1 MSARILVIDDDEGFR
16 AMLCE
21 ALVGQGHDPVGV
33 GSAEEGLVRARAEIF
48 DLVLTDVMLP
58 GMDGIEG
65 LSRLKDASP
74 TADVI
79 VMTGYATKEKALE
92 AVRLGACDFFS
103 KPFSLAE
110 MEVVIR
116 RVLER
121 RALTEELSRLKSALA
136 EPKGPNIVGQSPV
149 MRAVVDMVRR
159 VAPLDSTVLITG
171 ESGAGKEVIADAI
184 HALSKRASAACI
196 KVNCAAIPENLLESE
211 LFGHEKGAF
220 TGAVAQKKGKF
231 ELAQNGTIMLDEIG
245 DMPLFLQPKLL
256 RAVEQK
262 QIERVGGTRPIDID
276 IRIIAATNQDLETLV
291 AQKQFRADLFYR
303 LGVATIH
310 LPPLR
315 DRKEDLPLLTDHF
328 LVRINPRV
336 GVNLRGVSREGMR
349 LLFEYDWPGNV
360 RQLANIL
367 ERAAILSVGDVL
379 TATDISRALTGV
391 DRRPPPEAPLGE
403 AGPRRDV
410 LPDATGNL
418 RDTLQDMERNM
429 IVAAL
434 KKSGGVQK
442 DAARLLGVSPK
453 NLWNKIQKHR
463 IEPADYAADSTAK

>member
-1 MSARILVIDDDEGFR
+1 MPARILVIDDDAAFR
-16 AMLCE
+16 EMLCE
-21 ALVGQGHDPVGV
+21 ALVSRGFDPVGV
-33 GSAEEGLVRARAEIF
+33 GSAEEGVARAKAGDF

-65 LSRLKDASP
+65 LSKIKEAAP
-74 TADVI
+74 GCEVI
-79 VMTGYATKEKALE
+79 VMTGYAAREKALE
-92 AVRLGACDFFS
+92 AVKLGAYDFFA

-116 RVLER
+116 RALER
-121 RALTEELSRLKSALA
+121 QELLGELRRLKSAMTSG
-136 EPKGPNIVGQSPV
+136 KGPIIVGQSQV
-149 MRAVVDMVRR
+149 MRTVVDMVRR

-171 ESGAGKEVIADAI
+171 ESGSGKEVVADAI
-184 HALSKRASAACI
+184 QALSKRAEMPFV

-231 ELAQNGTIMLDEIG
+231 ELASKGTIMLDEIG

-262 QIERVGGTRPIDID
+262 QIERVGGSKPIDID
-276 IRIIAATNQDLETLV
+276 IRIIAATNQDLKTL
-291 AQKQFRADLFYR
+291 AAEKKFRADLYYR
-303 LGVATIH
+303 LSVAAIP

-315 DRKEDLPLLTDHF
+315 DRKEDLPLLVGHF
-328 LVRINPRV
+328 LERIGPRV
-336 GVNLRGVSREGMR
+336 GINLRGVSREGMQ
-349 LLFEYDWPGNV
+349 LLFDYDWPGNV
-360 RQLANIL
+360 RQLANLL
-367 ERAAILSVGDVL
+367 ERAAIMSSGEVL
-379 TATDISRALTGV
+379 TAAEIARAL
-391 DRRPPPEAPLGE
+391 DNPARPVVAACG
-403 AGPRRDV
+403 
-410 LPDATGNL
+410 PDAPDAPVEVAGNL

-434 KKSGGVQK
+434 HKAGGVQK
-442 DAARLLGVSPK
+442 DAARTLGVSPK

-463 IEPADYAADSTAK
+463 IDAADYTD

>member
-1 MSARILVIDDDEGFR
+1 MPARILVIEDDAAFGE
-16 AMLCE
+16 MLCE
-21 ALVGQGHDPVGV
+21 ALTSRGYEPVGV
-33 GSAEEGLVRARAEIF
+33 GSAEDGLSRARVEDF

-58 GMDGIEG
+58 GMDGLEG
-65 LSRLKDASP
+65 LSRLKDACP
-74 TADVI
+74 QAEVI

-92 AVRLGACDFFS
+92 AVRLGAYDFFA

-116 RVLER
+116 RALER
-121 RALTEELSRLKSALA
+121 RALVSELTRLKSAMA
-136 EPKGPNIVGQSPV
+136 SGRGPVIVGQSPP

-171 ESGAGKEVIADAI
+171 ESGAGKEVVADAI
-184 HALSKRASAACI
+184 HALSRRSQAAFI

-220 TGAVAQKKGKF
+220 TGAVALKKGKF
-231 ELAQNGTIMLDEIG
+231 ELAAGGTIMLDEIG

-262 QIERVGGTRPIDID
+262 QIERVGGSRPIDID
-276 IRIIAATNQDLETLV
+276 IRIVAATNQDLQTLV
-291 AQKQFRADLFYR
+291 AEKKFRADLYYR
-303 LGVATIH
+303 LSVAAIP

-315 DRKEDLPLLTDHF
+315 DRKEDLPLLVSHF
-328 LVRINPRV
+328 LERINPRV
-336 GVNLRGVSREGMR
+336 GVNLRGVSREGMQ
-349 LLFEYDWPGNV
+349 LLFDHDWPGNV
-360 RQLANIL
+360 RQLANTL
-367 ERAAILSVGDVL
+367 ERAAILSSGDVL
-379 TATDISRALTGV
+379 TASDVGRALDV
-391 DRRPPPEAPLGE
+391 SNRR
-403 AGPRRDV
+403 
-410 LPDATGNL
+410 LPDEPQAAFHETGNL

-429 IVAAL
+429 ILAAL
-434 KKSGGVQK
+434 RKTGGVQK

-463 IEPADYAADSTAK
+463 IEATEYAASPAS

>member
-1 MSARILVIDDDEGFR
+1 MPARILVIDDDEGFR
-16 AMLCE
+16 EMLCE
-21 ALVGQGHDPVGV
+21 ALASQGHDAYGV
-33 GSAEEGLVRARAEIF
+33 GSAEEGVARAKAEVF

-58 GMDGIEG
+58 GMDGLEG
-65 LSRLKDASP
+65 LSRLKDARP
-74 TADVI
+74 EADVI

-121 RALTEELSRLKSALA
+121 RALTRELRRLKSALA
-136 EPKGPNIVGQSPV
+136 DTRCPAIVGQSQG
-149 MRAVVDMVRR
+149 MRDVVDMVRR

-184 HALSKRASAACI
+184 HALSPRAEALCV

-211 LFGHEKGAF
+211 LFGHERGAF

-231 ELAQNGTIMLDEIG
+231 ELAQHGTVMLDEIG

-262 QIERVGGTRPIDID
+262 QIERVGGSRPIDID
-276 IRIIAATNQDLETLV
+276 IRIVAATNQDLEALV

-315 DRKEDLPLLTDHF
+315 ERKEDLPLLAAHF
-328 LVRINPRV
+328 LERINPRV

-349 LLFEYDWPGNV
+349 LLFAYDWPGNV
-360 RQLANIL
+360 RQLANVL
-367 ERAAILSVGDVL
+367 ERAAIVSSGDVL
-379 TATDISRALTGV
+379 TGDDIARALHGREPARPGNAAETAP
-391 DRRPPPEAPLGE
+391 DDRPP
-403 AGPRRDV
+403 D
-410 LPDATGNL
+410 DTGNL
-418 RDTLQDMERNM
+418 RETLQDMERTM

-434 KKSGGVQK
+434 KKAGGIQK

-463 IEPADYAADSTAK
+463 IAVTDYSTASSVS

>member
-1 MSARILVIDDDEGFR
+1 MSARILVIEDDAAFR
-16 AMLCE
+16 EMLCE
-21 ALVGQGHDPVGV
+21 ALTSQGHAPEGV
-33 GSAEEGLVRARAEIF
+33 GSAEAGLAKIRNEPF

-58 GMDGIEG
+58 DMDGLEG
-65 LSRLKDASP
+65 LSRLKDIRP
-74 TADVI
+74 EADVI

-92 AVRLGACDFFS
+92 SVRLGACDFFS

-116 RVLER
+116 RVLDR
-121 RALTEELSRLKSALA
+121 RALTEELRRLKSALA
-136 EPKGPNIVGQSPV
+136 DSRTPAIVGQSPA
-149 MRAVVDMVRR
+149 MREVADMVRR

-171 ESGAGKEVIADAI
+171 ESGSGKEVVADAI
-184 HALSKRASAACI
+184 HALSLRSEAPFV

-220 TGAVAQKKGKF
+220 TGAVSQKKGKF
-231 ELAQNGTIMLDEIG
+231 ELAQHGTILLDEIG

-262 QIERVGGTRPIDID
+262 QIERVGGSRPLDID
-276 IRIIAATNQDLETLV
+276 LRIIAATNQDLETLV
-291 AQKQFRADLFYR
+291 AEKTFRADLFYR

-315 DRKEDLPLLTDHF
+315 DRKEDLPLLAAHF
-328 LVRINPRV
+328 LERINPRV

-349 LLFEYDWPGNV
+349 LLFDYDWPGNV

-367 ERAAILSVGDVL
+367 ERAAIVSSGDML
-379 TATDISRALTGV
+379 TAADITRALKGP
-391 DRRPPPEAPLGE
+391 DRARADVGTAAADRPP
-403 AGPRRDV
+403 DTV
-410 LPDATGNL
+410 GNL
-418 RDTLQDMERNM
+418 RETLQDMERNM

-434 KKSGGVQK
+434 KKAGGVQK
-442 DAARLLGVSPK
+442 DAARLLGLSPK
-453 NLWNKIQKHR
+453 NLWNKIQKHG
-463 IEPADYAADSTAK
+463 IAPADYLTAAS

>member
-1 MSARILVIDDDEGFR
+1 MPAKILVIDDDAAFL

-21 ALVGQGHDPVGV
+21 ALASRGYEPRGV
-33 GSAEEGLVRARAEIF
+33 GSAEEGVARARAETF

-65 LSRLKDASP
+65 LSRLKEASP
-74 TADVI
+74 GSEVI
-79 VMTGYATKEKALE
+79 VMTGFATREKALE
-92 AVRLGACDFFS
+92 AVRLGAYDFFA

-116 RVLER
+116 RALER
-121 RALTEELSRLKSALA
+121 RDLLAELRRLKSALTSGR
-136 EPKGPNIVGQSPV
+136 GPTIVGQSPP

-171 ESGAGKEVIADAI
+171 ESGAGKEVVADAI
-184 HALSKRASAACI
+184 HALSKRADAPFI
-196 KVNCAAIPENLLESE
+196 KVNCAAIPESLLESE

-231 ELAQNGTIMLDEIG
+231 ELAAGGTIMLDEIG

-262 QIERVGGTRPIDID
+262 QIERVGGVKPIDID
-276 IRIIAATNQDLETLV
+276 IRIVAATNQDLRTLV
-291 AQKQFRADLFYR
+291 AEKQFRADLYYR
-303 LGVATIH
+303 LSVAAIP

-315 DRKEDLPLLTDHF
+315 DRKEDLPLLTGHF
-328 LVRINPRV
+328 LERINPRL
-336 GVNLRGVSREGMR
+336 GANLRGVSREGMQ
-349 LLFEYDWPGNV
+349 LLYDYDWPGNV
-360 RQLANIL
+360 RQLANVL
-367 ERAAILSVGDVL
+367 ERAAIVSSGDVL
-379 TATDISRALTGV
+379 TAVDISRALDGPSGCSGTV
-391 DRRPPPEAPLGE
+391 AEAAMP
-403 AGPRRDV
+403 DV
-410 LPDATGNL
+410 VGNL
-418 RDTLQDMERNM
+418 RDTLQDMERSM
-429 IVAAL
+429 IVTAL
-434 KKSGGVQK
+434 KKAGGVQK

-463 IEPADYAADSTAK
+463 IGPAEYIPAPPA

>member
-1 MSARILVIDDDEGFR
+1 MPARILVIEDDAAFR

-21 ALVGQGHDPVGV
+21 ALVSRGYEPLGV
-33 GSAEEGLVRARAEIF
+33 GSAEEGVARARAETF

-65 LSRLKDASP
+65 LSRLKEASP
-74 TADVI
+74 GSEVI

-92 AVRLGACDFFS
+92 AVRLGAYDFFS

-116 RVLER
+116 RALER
-121 RALTEELSRLKSALA
+121 RTLMAELSRLKTALA
-136 EPKGPNIVGQSPV
+136 GGRGPAIVGQSPA
-149 MRAVVDMVRR
+149 MRTVVDMVRR

-171 ESGAGKEVIADAI
+171 ESGAGKEVVADAVQS
-184 HALSKRASAACI
+184 LSKRADAPFI

-220 TGAVAQKKGKF
+220 TGAVALKKGKF
-231 ELAQNGTIMLDEIG
+231 ELADHGTIMLDEIG

-276 IRIIAATNQDLETLV
+276 IRIIAATNQDLQTLV
-291 AQKQFRADLFYR
+291 AEKKFRADLYYR
-303 LGVATIH
+303 LSVAAIP

-315 DRKEDLPLLTDHF
+315 ERKEDLPLLVGHF
-328 LVRINPRV
+328 LERINPRV
-336 GVNLRGVSREGMR
+336 GVNLRGVSREGMQ
-349 LLFEYDWPGNV
+349 LLYACDWPGNV
-360 RQLANIL
+360 RQLANAL
-367 ERAAILSVGDVL
+367 ERAAIVSSGDVL
-379 TATDISRALTGV
+379 TAADVSRALDGPS
-391 DRRPPPEAPLGE
+391 RQEPAAAEAVAVCGE
-403 AGPRRDV
+403 A
-410 LPDATGNL
+410 GNL

-429 IVAAL
+429 ILAAL
-434 KKSGGVQK
+434 KKTGGVQK

-463 IEPADYAADSTAK
+463 IEAADYAASPTP

>member
-1 MSARILVIDDDEGFR
+1 MPARILVIDDDAAFR
-16 AMLCE
+16 DMLCE
-21 ALVGQGHDPVGV
+21 ALASWKFDPVGV
-33 GSAEEGLVRARAEIF
+33 GSAEEGVARAKAEAF

-65 LSRLKDASP
+65 LSKIKEAAPGSE
-74 TADVI
+74 VI
-79 VMTGYATKEKALE
+79 VMTGYSAREKALE
-92 AVRLGACDFFS
+92 AVKLGAYDFFA

-116 RVLER
+116 RALER
-121 RALTEELSRLKSALA
+121 QELLGELRRLKSAMA
-136 EPKGPNIVGQSPV
+136 SGKGPVIVGQSPS

-171 ESGAGKEVIADAI
+171 ESGCGKEVVADAI
-184 HALSKRASAACI
+184 QALSKRADMPFI

-231 ELAQNGTIMLDEIG
+231 ELASKGTIMLDEIG

-262 QIERVGGTRPIDID
+262 QVERVGGSKPIDID
-276 IRIIAATNQDLETLV
+276 IRIIAATNQDLNTLV
-291 AQKQFRADLFYR
+291 AEKKFRADLYYR
-303 LGVATIH
+303 LSVAAIP

-315 DRKEDLPLLTDHF
+315 ERKEDLPLLVGHF
-328 LVRINPRV
+328 LERIGPRV
-336 GVNLRGVSREGMR
+336 GVNLRGVSREGMQ
-349 LLFEYDWPGNV
+349 LLFDYDWPGNV
-360 RQLANIL
+360 RQLANLL
-367 ERAAILSVGDVL
+367 ERAAIMSSGEVL
-379 TATDISRALTGV
+379 TAAEIGRALDAPV
-391 DRRPPPEAPLGE
+391 RPRPEE
-403 AGPRRDV
+403 AGECVPEV
-410 LPDATGNL
+410 EAGNL

-434 KKSGGVQK
+434 KKAGGIQK
-442 DAARLLGVSPK
+442 DAARTLGVSPK

-463 IEPADYAADSTAK
+463 IDPAEYAA

>member
-1 MSARILVIDDDEGFR
+1 MPARILVIDDDEGFR
-16 AMLCE
+16 EMLCE
-21 ALVGQGHDPVGV
+21 ALSSQGHDAYGV
-33 GSAEEGLVRARAEIF
+33 GSAEEGVARAKAEVF

-58 GMDGIEG
+58 GMDGLEG
-65 LSRLKDASP
+65 LSRLKDARP
-74 TADVI
+74 EADVI

-121 RALTEELSRLKSALA
+121 RALTRELRRLKSALA
-136 EPKGPNIVGQSPV
+136 DTRCPAIVGQSQG
-149 MRAVVDMVRR
+149 MRDVVDMVRR

-184 HALSKRASAACI
+184 HALSPRAEALCV

-211 LFGHEKGAF
+211 LFGHERGAF

-231 ELAQNGTIMLDEIG
+231 ELAQHGTVMLDEIG

-262 QIERVGGTRPIDID
+262 QIERVGGSRPIDID
-276 IRIIAATNQDLETLV
+276 IRIVAATNQDLEALV

-315 DRKEDLPLLTDHF
+315 ERKEDLPLLAAHF
-328 LVRINPRV
+328 LERINPRV

-349 LLFEYDWPGNV
+349 LLFAYDWPGNV
-360 RQLANIL
+360 RQLANVL
-367 ERAAILSVGDVL
+367 ERAAIVSSGDVL
-379 TATDISRALTGV
+379 TGDDIARALHGREPARPGNAAETAP
-391 DRRPPPEAPLGE
+391 DDRPP
-403 AGPRRDV
+403 D
-410 LPDATGNL
+410 DTGNL
-418 RDTLQDMERNM
+418 RETLQDMERTM

-434 KKSGGVQK
+434 KKAGGIQK

-463 IEPADYAADSTAK
+463 IAVTDYSTASSVS

>member
-1 MSARILVIDDDEGFR
+1 MAARILVIDDDEGFR

-21 ALVGQGHDPVGV
+21 ALATQGHDPQGV
-33 GSAEEGLVRARAEIF
+33 GSAEEGLARAKAEPF

-58 GMDGIEG
+58 GMDGLEG
-65 LSRLKDASP
+65 LSRLKDAAPQS
-74 TADVI
+74 DVI
-79 VMTGYATKEKALE
+79 VMTGYATREKALE

-103 KPFSLAE
+103 KPFSLGE

-121 RALTEELSRLKSALA
+121 RALTDELSRLKTALA
-136 EPKGPNIVGQSPV
+136 DSRGPTIVGQSAV

-171 ESGAGKEVIADAI
+171 ESGAGKEVVTDAL
-184 HALSKRASAACI
+184 HALSKRSGAPCI

-220 TGAVAQKKGKF
+220 TGAVTQKKGKF
-231 ELAQNGTIMLDEIG
+231 ELAQHGTIMLDEIG

-262 QIERVGGTRPIDID
+262 QIERVGGSKPIDID

-291 AQKQFRADLFYR
+291 AQKLFRADLFYR

-315 DRKEDLPLLTDHF
+315 ERKEDLPLLAEHF
-328 LVRINPRV
+328 LARINPRV

-349 LLFEYDWPGNV
+349 LLFDYDWPGNV
-360 RQLANIL
+360 RQLANTL
-367 ERAAILSVGDVL
+367 ERAAILSSGDVL
-379 TATDISRALTGV
+379 TATDIARALRGPERSGV
-391 DRRPPPEAPLGE
+391 EPGQAAAPARE
-403 AGPRRDV
+403 I
-410 LPDATGNL
+410 LPDDAGNL
-418 RDTLQDMERNM
+418 RETLQDMERNM

-434 KKSGGVQK
+434 KKAAGIQK

-463 IEPADYAADSTAK
+463 IEPTDYAT

>member
-1 MSARILVIDDDEGFR
+1 MSAKILVIDDDAAFL

-21 ALVGQGHDPVGV
+21 ALSSRGFAPQGV
-33 GSAEEGLVRARAEIF
+33 GSAEEGLALVRAGDF

-65 LSRLKDASP
+65 LSRLKEASP
-74 TADVI
+74 GSEVI
-79 VMTGYATKEKALE
+79 VMTGYATREKALE
-92 AVRLGACDFFS
+92 AVRLGAYDFFA

-116 RVLER
+116 RALER
-121 RALTEELSRLKSALA
+121 RDLLAELRRLKSAMNTGR
-136 EPKGPNIVGQSPV
+136 GPVIVGQSPS
-149 MRAVVDMVRR
+149 MRGVVDMVRR

-171 ESGAGKEVIADAI
+171 ESGAGKEVVADAI
-184 HALSKRASAACI
+184 HALSNRADAPFV
-196 KVNCAAIPENLLESE
+196 KVNCAAIPESLLESE

-231 ELAQNGTIMLDEIG
+231 ELAAGGTIMLDEIG

-262 QIERVGGTRPIDID
+262 QIERVGGIKPIDID
-276 IRIIAATNQDLETLV
+276 IRIVAATNQDLRTLV
-291 AQKQFRADLFYR
+291 AEKQFRADLYYR
-303 LGVATIH
+303 LSVAAIP

-315 DRKEDLPLLTDHF
+315 DRKEDLPLLSGHF
-328 LVRINPRV
+328 LERINPRL
-336 GVNLRGVSREGMR
+336 GTNLRGVSREGMQ
-349 LLFEYDWPGNV
+349 LLYDYDWPGNV
-360 RQLANIL
+360 RQLANVL
-367 ERAAILSVGDVL
+367 ERAAILSSGDVL
-379 TATDISRALTGV
+379 TAPDVSRAL
-391 DRRPPPEAPLGE
+391 D
-403 AGPRRDV
+403 AGPAC
-410 LPDATGNL
+410 PSQTIAEGFAPATLGNL

-429 IVAAL
+429 IVTAL
-434 KKSGGVQK
+434 RKSGGVQK

-463 IEPADYAADSTAK
+463 IGPVEYVAAVSS

>member
-1 MSARILVIDDDEGFR
+1 MPARILVIEDDAAFR

-21 ALVGQGHDPVGV
+21 ALASKGYEPLGL
-33 GSAEEGLVRARAEIF
+33 GSAEEGVARARAEAF

-65 LSRLKDASP
+65 LSRLKEASP
-74 TADVI
+74 GCDVI
-79 VMTGYATKEKALE
+79 VMTGYATKEKALD
-92 AVRLGACDFFS
+92 AVRLGAYDFFA

-116 RVLER
+116 RALER
-121 RALTEELSRLKSALA
+121 RSLIEELARLKSALA
-136 EPKGPNIVGQSPV
+136 GGRGPNIVGQSPV

-171 ESGAGKEVIADAI
+171 ESGAGKEVVADAVQ
-184 HALSKRASAACI
+184 AMSKRADTPFI
-196 KVNCAAIPENLLESE
+196 KVNCAAIPESLLESE

-220 TGAVAQKKGKF
+220 TGAVALKKGKF
-231 ELAQNGTIMLDEIG
+231 ELADHGTIMLDEIG

-276 IRIIAATNQDLETLV
+276 IRIIAATNQDLQTLV
-291 AQKQFRADLFYR
+291 AEKKFRADLYYR
-303 LGVATIH
+303 LSVAAIP

-315 DRKEDLPLLTDHF
+315 DRKEDLPLLVGHF
-328 LVRINPRV
+328 LERINPRI
-336 GVNLRGVSREGMR
+336 GVNLRGVSREGMQ
-349 LLFEYDWPGNV
+349 LLYACDWPGNV
-360 RQLANIL
+360 RQLANAL
-367 ERAAILSVGDVL
+367 ERAAIVSTGDVL
-379 TATDISRALTGV
+379 TASDVARALDGPA
-391 DRRPPPEAPLGE
+391 RLEPAEAACVHE
-403 AGPRRDV
+403 A
-410 LPDATGNL
+410 GNL

-429 IVAAL
+429 IVSAL
-434 KKSGGVQK
+434 KKAGGVQK

-453 NLWNKIQKHR
+453 NLWNKIQKHG
-463 IEPADYAADSTAK
+463 IGAADYAASPVA